1 MERGH
6 GSLAPMRVSWEHA
19 RHQREPAQGG
29 TMAYDEATAARVRKL
44 LADHRYLAEKKMM
57 GGLCFMVNNTMC
69 CTVSGRGGMLIRV
82 GPEAHARM
90 LQEPHTSPM
99 EMRGRIMT
107 GFVRVAPEG
116 YRTDAELK
124 KWVKRALD
132 FVAALPVKAPAR
144 KTTPRK
150 ATSAK
155 PKVTA
160 KAKAPPRGQARTGPR
175 R

>member
-1 MERGH
+1 
-6 GSLAPMRVSWEHA
+6 
-19 RHQREPAQGG
+19 
-29 TMAYDEATAARVRKL
+29 MAYDETTAARVRKL
-44 LADHRYLAEKKMM
+44 LAGQRYVAEKKMM

-90 LQEPHTSPM
+90 LQEPHASPM

-116 YRTDAELK
+116 YQIDAELK
-124 KWVKRALD
+124 KWVKRGLD
-132 FVAALPVKAPAR
+132 FVAAMPAKTAAR
-144 KTTPRK
+144 KTPPRK
-150 ATSAK
+150 AASAK
-155 PKVTA
+155 AKITA
-160 KAKAPPRGQARTGPR
+160 KPKAPPRGRAQKGPR